1 MSALIKSNVNYAGP
15 LYPATYTQLST
26 TAQDAFNAYKARV
39 LADGGVVND
48 EAATLNAF
56 NFMFAN
62 KIMGKVNT
70 FISPKFGVKLDGV
83 GGVLKAY
90 SLDGDDMVGKVF
102 GTGALPKII
111 DNHFKFNPSL
121 SSAEA
126 TNGAILTTEIKSVR
140 TNKNRYLQAFK
151 IKNIGSTAS
160 VPISQLTN
168 HEDYTMPATVAGA
181 FAVNSRGGEV
191 WLRHVTS
198 PFSLTNSAIT
208 TSGAILNSSAGS
220 TIVYALDGVLNLMYS
235 YRDGTGQQQQGY
247 DWILP
252 DISKTEFYVDL
263 GGMWKSATN
272 KSFSNLE
279 IGCYISLKDFVRE
292 TALAVDAHIKANY

>member
-1 MSALIKSNVNYAGP
+1 MSALIKSNVSYAGA
-15 LYPATYTQLST
+15 LYPATYSQLIT
-26 TAQDAFNAYKARV
+26 TAQVAFDAYKARV
-39 LADGGVVND
+39 LADGGVIND
-48 EAATLNAF
+48 EAVTLNAF

-90 SLDGDDMVGKVF
+90 SLDGEDMIGRVF
-102 GTGALPKII
+102 GTGTLPKIV
-111 DNHFKFNPSL
+111 DNHFKFNPAL
-121 SSAEA
+121 SAVETS
-126 TNGAILTTEIKSVR
+126 NGAILTTERKSVR
-140 TNKNRYLQAFK
+140 TNKNRHLQAFK
-151 IKNIGSTAS
+151 IKNIGSTAG

-168 HEDYTMPATVAGA
+168 HEDYAMTATVAGA
-181 FAVNSRGGEV
+181 FAVNSSGGTV

-198 PFSLTNSAIT
+198 QFSLTNTAINT
-208 TSGAILNSSAGS
+208 TGNLLNASIGSSI
-220 TIVYALDGVLNLMYS
+220 TYALDGLSNLTYA
-235 YRDGTGQQQQGY
+235 YRDGTGQQQQAY
-247 DWILP
+247 DWPLP

-263 GGMWKSATN
+263 GGFWKSATN